1 MARTPEEI
9 RREHEE
15 RLSKM
20 HSDTFGTEQ
29 ILPPPPSEMDMVA
42 ASTSDFL
49 VSQTGVIEVE
59 EEQSD
64 DEPSQEISSEPE
76 QAIAE
81 PPELPAAEPPQAEQP
96 EPQLAIQQPPP
107 PQPAAPPA
115 VKPPK
120 QGKRL
125 TAKSPTSRTPSSVTQ
140 DYLKNRF
147 GTTSMQAFLANRFAG
162 NQPRPQQFAFNGT
175 DTSTATDNVSVPN
188 PPSQPTEPAGRPQPP
203 PEGVVPSHPFRL
215 LNNAPPASTPHELNE
230 SLPNDS
236 PHLGQHP
243 QEGKRQQGVA
253 QASNLAESLD
263 MAVEQTLMLYDRM
276 AQKLYSYGQRLSII
290 ESILQRSS

>member
-64 DEPSQEISSEPE
+64 DEPSQEIPSEPE

-96 EPQLAIQQPPP
+96 EPQLAVQQPPT
-107 PQPAAPPA
+107 PQPAAPA